1 MSSIFNNRN
10 NKNEWTLPPVLE
22 TTPKCKLTVMNAGFS
37 KINNKHLLKGAN
49 SSDVLVPALFFLIE
63 HPIHGYI
70 LFDTGYSTRFYE
82 ATKSFPFSIMN
93 RLTPVQIS
101 EKDNAVAQLL
111 QMNISTSQIQ
121 TVILSHLH
129 ADHVG
134 GISDF
139 KFSTIYVDKREWEFC
154 QQSKIKL
161 LFKGYLKELI
171 ENIHLSSLKQLDFD
185 KNGSS
190 YGPFKNT
197 IDLFNDATVIL
208 VPLPGHAIGQFG
220 LLLNI
225 SNQERYFLI
234 ADSVYV
240 KENYQKNRG
249 GSFLSRFAHYNLKQY
264 KSNFPMLKQLE
275 IANPNLMMIPT
286 HDSQMYTLF
295 IQKAKKHHSLIKRK

>member
-1 MSSIFNNRN
+1 MSSIFNHLND
-10 NKNEWTLPPVLE
+10 KNEWILPPVPE

-37 KINNKHLLKGAN
+37 KIKKKHLIKGAN
-49 SSDVLVPALFFLIE
+49 SSDVLVPALFYLID
-63 HPIHGYI
+63 HPQHGYI

-82 ATKSFPFSIMN
+82 ATKNFPYTLMN
-93 RLTPVQIS
+93 RLTPVQIT
-101 EKDNAVAQLL
+101 EKENAVSQLL
-111 QMNISTSQIQ
+111 RMNISSEQIQ

-139 KFSTIYVDKREWEFC
+139 NNSTIYVDKMEWEFC
-154 QQSKIKL
+154 QQSKVKL
-161 LFKGYLKELI
+161 LFKGYLKEFI
-171 ENIHLSSLKQLDFD
+171 ENINLSSLKQLDFEKQGD
-185 KNGSS
+185 S
-190 YGPFKNT
+190 YGPFNNA
-197 IDLFNDATVIL
+197 IDLYKDTTIIL

-264 KSNFPMLKQLE
+264 ESNFPMLQQLE
-275 IANPNLMMIPT
+275 LANPHLMMIPT
-286 HDSQMYTLF
+286 HDPQMYSLF
-295 IQKAKKHHSLIKRK
+295 IKSQ